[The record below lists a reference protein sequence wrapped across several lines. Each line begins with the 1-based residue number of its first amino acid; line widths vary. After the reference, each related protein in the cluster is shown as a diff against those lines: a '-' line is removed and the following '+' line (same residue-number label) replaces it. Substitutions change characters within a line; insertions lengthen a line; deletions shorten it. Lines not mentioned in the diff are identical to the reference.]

1 MRVCLVSEE
10 YPEETNF
17 GGIATYQ
24 KNVAEEL
31 VKKGCTVYVI
41 CRGLKNNQEYTE
53 NGVNIIRIYV
63 PRNNTLDGYINYRK
77 EVAKKLLQLQENN
90 LIDIIETPDW
100 GAETYFF
107 EKKRHIPLVVRLHT
121 PLKIWLKYNKNNF
134 GNAKKKLLKWENKM
148 IKSADLITCCSNA
161 LKRKIVYNFQINPN
175 RIKVTP
181 NPADLNNFYCDKTI
195 KKENKIIY
203 VGSLEQRKGVVILA
217 KALNILL
224 LKYPDLKIDFIGKDT
239 NRNKKNISMIQY
251 IKQIV
256 KEKYHSNLN
265 FVGQI
270 PNNCINKY
278 LNSSLVAVF
287 PSLFD
292 NFPYVV
298 LEAMACGLHIVGSK
312 NSGMVEMLFDQS
324 AIYNTGSVKDLAR
337 KIENKYLLSLTDNYN
352 IANINRVKEYYNT
365 SNVCE
370 NILIDYR
377 KTINTYQ
384 EKNINKNDFAY
395 ILNGI
400 TFSTIKKIQR
410 ENGGVANIVYRIKT
424 EDRIFIVKKYNYDYN
439 FKFADMLY
447 NLYIKNN
454 IRVVK
459 PINKNPIK
467 YKNNFYNVFPYIKK
481 DFNKRVDIKYLCKLI
496 TIDRLVNL
504 DDILLQKCDFYY
516 ENLVNKSL
524 NNIPKEQVN
533 FVLETYKKLNVMNG
547 SFINHG
553 DIQLSNILKNKNNY
567 YLIDFDETTIGPYL
581 YDYAVIVIKMFTKR
595 NFNKKKI
602 NHLQKLIQENNDKI
616 TKEEFL
622 NITKFYLC
630 KILLEKFYLHNINKI
645 DLLSHQQRK
654 DFYLRYYELLK
665 RI

>member
-1 MRVCLVSEE
+1 
-10 YPEETNF
+10 
-17 GGIATYQ
+17 
-24 KNVAEEL
+24 
-31 VKKGCTVYVI
+31 
-41 CRGLKNNQEYTE
+41 
-53 NGVNIIRIYV
+53 
-63 PRNNTLDGYINYRK
+63 
-77 EVAKKLLQLQENN
+77 
-90 LIDIIETPDW
+90 
-100 GAETYFF
+100 
-107 EKKRHIPLVVRLHT
+107 
-121 PLKIWLKYNKNNF
+121 
-134 GNAKKKLLKWENKM
+134 
-148 IKSADLITCCSNA
+148 
-161 LKRKIVYNFQINPN
+161 
-175 RIKVTP
+175 
-181 NPADLNNFYCDKTI
+181 
-195 KKENKIIY
+195 
-203 VGSLEQRKGVVILA
+203 
-217 KALNILL
+217 
-224 LKYPDLKIDFIGKDT
+224 
-239 NRNKKNISMIQY
+239 
-251 IKQIV
+251 
-256 KEKYHSNLN
+256 
-265 FVGQI
+265 
-270 PNNCINKY
+270 
-278 LNSSLVAVF
+278 
-287 PSLFD
+287 
-292 NFPYVV
+292 
-298 LEAMACGLHIVGSK
+298 
-312 NSGMVEMLFDQS
+312 MLFDQS

-581 YDYAVIVIKMFTKR
+581 YDYAVIVIKMFTKK